1 MIIFDSHSN
10 RVNTR
15 KEKCNPRQGH
25 SPFISQDGKEQ
36 RKNVFPV
43 RCIEVWN
50 FPSRQ
55 AIGIPL
61 FEPLSTAL
69 DRAQEDMPSGTL
81 RPSLAR
87 GR

>member
-1 MIIFDSHSN
+1 MIIFDSHSS

-15 KEKCNPRQGH
+15 KEKCNPTRGH
-25 SPFISQDGKEQ
+25 SPFISQDGREQ

-43 RCIEVWN
+43 RCVEVWN
-50 FPSRQ
+50 FLSRQ
-55 AIGIPL
+55 AMGIPL
-61 FEPLSTAL
+61 FEPFSTTL
-69 DRAQEDMPSGTL
+69 DRAQEDMLSRTL